1 MAKINFEDA
10 VKKGAGIQSISLAFP
25 SSEAVN
31 IVLTELMQANIV
43 ELSIDNHFTTIT
55 DETGRL
61 VEQIV
66 EGQEISFKLK
76 KSL

>member
-43 ELSIDNHFTTIT
+43 ELNIDNHFTTIT